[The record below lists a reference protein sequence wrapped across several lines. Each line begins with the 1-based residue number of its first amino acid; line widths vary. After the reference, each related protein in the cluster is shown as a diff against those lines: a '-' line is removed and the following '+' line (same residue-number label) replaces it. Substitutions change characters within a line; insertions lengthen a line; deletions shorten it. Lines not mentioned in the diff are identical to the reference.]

1 MLSVSFAFLSDSS
14 PIIALTCHSL
24 NGRWETWLMWP
35 WRVRIHAT
43 SQCLTSFW
51 QTSCWHC
58 NKTKV
63 MLLMPEQNKSHFVG
77 AGTKRKPCWILFN
90 LVLSKLI
97 YGFLYVVTRTC
108 QSDYMDLLKLLC
120 GFVQVVLRISWP
132 LSNKTKLKFDQD
144 FKACWS
150 CCSEP
155 KVLNE
160 SKYSMPWSAVPLAIF
175 IFFLR
180 EYSVANT
187 NNSYMQLFQSQGG
200 RKCPH
205 FVSIYKRKNRKQ
217 SQIRENIFVPDVCP
231 LVSASRQTSKWQ
243 PIMAAPPLSLEFVK
257 SAKIIGFSC
266 PTESLPQFILYSGK
280 S

>member
-1 MLSVSFAFLSDSS
+1 
-14 PIIALTCHSL
+14 
-24 NGRWETWLMWP
+24 
-35 WRVRIHAT
+35 
-43 SQCLTSFW
+43 
-51 QTSCWHC
+51 
-58 NKTKV
+58 
-63 MLLMPEQNKSHFVG
+63 MPEQNKSHFVG

-160 SKYSMPWSAVPLAIF
+160 SKYSMPWSVVPLAIF

-200 RKCPH
+200 RGDSLFARTKMPSFCE
-205 FVSIYKRKNRKQ
+205 YLQAQKLQKNLK
-217 SQIRENIFVPDVCP
+217 
-231 LVSASRQTSKWQ
+231 
-243 PIMAAPPLSLEFVK
+243 FVK
-257 SAKIIGFSC
+257 TFLFPTSAPWCQHQDKHQND
-266 PTESLPQFILYSGK
+266 SL
-280 S
+280 